1 MKRIGWIAFSSIFV
15 IIGLIVMAFGITSL
29 LEAEASKNW
38 PSTNAIIQSSEM
50 ERHYDSESGTTYSA
64 EVTYEYSV
72 EGDKITGNKIKFGKV
87 SSSDSSDATRYV
99 NKYSEGKKVKAYY
112 NTDDP
117 YDSVLEPGIHGST
130 WFMPIFGLV
139 FALFGSGFV
148 LIGLFSK
155 QIR

>member
-15 IIGLIVMAFGITSL
+15 NIGLIVMAFGITSL

-50 ERHYDSESGTTYSA
+50 ERHHGSDSGTTYSA

>member
-1 MKRIGWIAFSSIFV
+1 MKRIGWVAFSSIFV

-50 ERHYDSESGTTYSA
+50 ERHHGSDSGTTYSA

-130 WFMPIFGLV
+130 WFMPIFGFV